1 MTDMRRVLPLAAVAA
16 LALALGG
23 CGFTPLYAV
32 PGVSAGLSSIEVKAP
47 HGRTAF
53 LIGEQLD
60 DAFARD
66 RDTPP
71 VYQLDFTVSEHRY
84 PRGLRIDNVANV
96 YETHVT
102 ITYQLVELATGRVVT
117 VGTVPVSVNYDV
129 ADQPYAGLAAQESSE
144 ERAAEDAA
152 QRMRIKLATFLKDPA
167 PKKKQLK
174 RDTAATSSE
183 SERLQASEAP
193 APSSDAA
200 GAPPQTKDETP
211 PHRDSGQTP

>member
-1 MTDMRRVLPLAAVAA
+1 MRRILPLAAVAA
-16 LALALGG
+16 LALTLGG

-71 VYQLDFTVSEHRY
+71 VYQLAFIVSEHRY

-102 ITYQLVELATGRVVT
+102 VTYQLVELATGRVVT

-129 ADQPYAGLAAQESSE
+129 ADQPYAGLAAQQSSE

-152 QRMRIKLATFLKDPA
+152 QRIRIKLATFLKDPT
-167 PKKKQLK
+167 PKKKK
-174 RDTAATSSE
+174 SKTDTASTGSASQQS
-183 SERLQASEAP
+183 QASQEPAAP
-193 APSSDAA
+193 SDAA

-211 PHRDSGQTP
+211 PSRDSGQTP